1 MNLIR
6 SLLLVVALGTSAT
19 TSAAQR
25 CPSCLYDVKINS
37 VYDGDTFYFNWPGLP
52 RELNPLAI
60 RLRGVDTPEMKGK
73 CPREKALA
81 QRAKAFTVSQLNL
94 SAGYVRIGDIKWDKY
109 GGRIDADVYVGSQ
122 RASLAPLLIRQGLAR
137 PYEGGKKLAWC

>member
-1 MNLIR
+1 MRKIL
-6 SLLLVVALGTSAT
+6 LLLVTLSLSSQGW
-19 TSAAQR
+19 AAQR
-25 CPSCLYDVKINS
+25 CPTCTYDVKINH

-52 RELNPLAI
+52 KELNPMAI

-73 CPREKALA
+73 CEREKVLA
-81 QRAKAFTVSQLNL
+81 KRAKEFTVSQLNL

-109 GGRIDADVYVGSQ
+109 GGRIDADVYVGPQ

-137 PYEGGKKLAWC
+137 PYEGGTKQPWC